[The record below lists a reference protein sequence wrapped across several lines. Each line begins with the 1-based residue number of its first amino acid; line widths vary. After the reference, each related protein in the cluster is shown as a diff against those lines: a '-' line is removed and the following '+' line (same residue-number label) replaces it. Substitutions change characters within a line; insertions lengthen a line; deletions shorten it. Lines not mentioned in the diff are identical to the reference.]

1 MMHSIYS
8 TTAEATEL
16 IVPYLLDNGYQLVTV
31 SELITYK
38 LGKDVTPG
46 VRYYSG
52 YTIRANKDCSCD

>member
-1 MMHSIYS
+1 MHSIYS

-16 IVPYLLDNGYQLVTV
+16 IIPYLLDNGYQLVTV

-38 LGKDVTPG
+38 LGKEVTPG

-52 YTIRANKDCSCD
+52 YTVRNNKDCNCD